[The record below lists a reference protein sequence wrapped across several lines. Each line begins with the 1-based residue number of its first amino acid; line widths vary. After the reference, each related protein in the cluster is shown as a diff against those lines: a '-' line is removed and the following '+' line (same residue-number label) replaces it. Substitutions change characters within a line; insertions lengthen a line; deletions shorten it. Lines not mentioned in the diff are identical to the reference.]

1 MLAGAAG
8 YASAYLAYP
17 VAPPLGVVTP
27 WVAPFSITVPD
38 LVYAVLLV
46 PGGFFSPRF
55 LFKKILNL
63 YFNEHFMF

>member
-46 PGGFFSPRF
+46 PGGFFLPTVF
-55 LFKKILNL
+55 VQKNIKFI
-63 YFNEHFMF
+63 F